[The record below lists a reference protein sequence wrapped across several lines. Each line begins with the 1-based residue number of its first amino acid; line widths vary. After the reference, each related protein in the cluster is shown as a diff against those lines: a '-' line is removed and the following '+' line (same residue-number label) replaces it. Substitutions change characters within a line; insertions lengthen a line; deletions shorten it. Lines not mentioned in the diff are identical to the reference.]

1 MSISAVVR
9 WTSLTDN
16 LYSRRRASATL
27 RITTRHPFFFTQLV
41 IAETPTHFLLP
52 ALHDFHTHVSS
63 PELFRKV
70 FTPTEPASMA
80 DSGAATF
87 VPRWTATLR
96 RRHLLF
102 LLGFASKP
110 PQLDILLDPS
120 PHFLTY
126 RANGQDLSL
135 GQRLM
140 ILRIVAASYYVDKLE
155 EWIMYAVGARFV
167 AGQEPWGVWRRVTDA
182 HWAQGPDRK
191 DVAQQPDKGAVR
203 GMTREEE
210 EMDRQWGSILLR

>member
-1 MSISAVVR
+1 
-9 WTSLTDN
+9 
-16 LYSRRRASATL
+16 
-27 RITTRHPFFFTQLV
+27 
-41 IAETPTHFLLP
+41 
-52 ALHDFHTHVSS
+52 
-63 PELFRKV
+63 
-70 FTPTEPASMA
+70 MA